1 MSTKSLFNLNGK
13 VAIITGS
20 SKGIGFST
28 ILQLVKEG
36 AYVYAI
42 VRSRKDLIKFKS
54 IPKVKVFIGN
64 VSNVSLI
71 NKILKESLKTKKT
84 ITGLVNNAG
93 MRQRI
98 KFEKISKRN
107 IQEVFETNFFSLNI

>member
-1 MSTKSLFNLNGK
+1 MILKNKNIL
-13 VAIITGS
+13 VTGAG
-20 SKGIGFST
+20 KGIGFST

-42 VRSRKDLIKFKS
+42 VRSRKDLIKFKNM
-54 IPKVKVFIGN
+54 PKVKVFIGN
-64 VSNVSLI
+64 VSNTSLI
-71 NKILKESLKTKKT
+71 NKILKESLKTKKI

-98 KFEKISKRN
+98 KFEKINKRN
-107 IQEVFETNFFSLNI
+107 IQEVFETNLK